1 MKRPGPTLRVRLRET
16 GSTTDIRLVP
26 YMWLAGV
33 SFSLFS
39 WSSHFQWRARKGCL
53 NMQLLDRCCGHKI
66 RRYEAVLFTK
76 APSHVKHA
84 KDKVEASNFI
94 LQGLCDMVKVGLLNC
109 L

>member
-1 MKRPGPTLRVRLRET
+1 
-16 GSTTDIRLVP
+16 
-26 YMWLAGV
+26 
-33 SFSLFS
+33 
-39 WSSHFQWRARKGCL
+39 
-53 NMQLLDRCCGHKI
+53 MQLLDRCCGHQV

-76 APSHVKHA
+76 APSHVKYA